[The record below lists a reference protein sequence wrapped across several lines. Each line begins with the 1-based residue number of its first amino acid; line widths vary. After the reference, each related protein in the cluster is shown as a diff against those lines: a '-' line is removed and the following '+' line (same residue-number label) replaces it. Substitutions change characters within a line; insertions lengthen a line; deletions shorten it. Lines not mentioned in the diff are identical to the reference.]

1 MITIENNI
9 VGSTEADVWIR
20 SKATGTCF
28 RPGKGSALAGDTPE
42 SYEELTAA
50 EYAAIEQQRAQQQDG
65 EAYAARVSEL
75 IRGRY
80 SVDAEL
86 AILRQRDT
94 KPAEFAAYNAFAEQC
109 KARARQ
115 EIVSSTPTTGSLP

>member
-20 SKATGTCF
+20 SKATGACF
-28 RPGKGSALAGDTPE
+28 RPGRGSAVAGDTPE
-42 SYEELTAA
+42 NYEELTPA
-50 EYAAIEQQRAQQQDG
+50 EYAAIEQQREQQQDG
-65 EAYAARVSEL
+65 EAYAARVSAL
-75 IRGRY
+75 IRERY

-94 KPAEFAAYNAFAEQC
+94 KPAEFAAYNDFAEQC
-109 KARARQ
+109 KAQAK
-115 EIVSSTPTTGSLP
+115 EETHTT